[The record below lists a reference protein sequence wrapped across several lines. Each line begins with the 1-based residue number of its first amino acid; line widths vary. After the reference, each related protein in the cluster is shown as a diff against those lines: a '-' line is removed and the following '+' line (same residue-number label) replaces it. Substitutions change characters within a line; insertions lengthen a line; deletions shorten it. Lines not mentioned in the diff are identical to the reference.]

1 MKLMLLILVSFAAI
15 ANSFQ
20 IHRYGI
26 RKQSAVLKMTDLNS
40 IDTNTYIAIFTATM
54 IPSLALVKFVGD
66 QADTSRGSLS
76 DRQREKFKKNMMDTQ
91 GANFG
96 IPSSEEEI
104 LKKQI
109 AKAYMQ
115 DKDVDVAVLEEKLR
129 QRVQWR
135 KEMMAQSK
143 TGGGGG
149 EDEDGW

>member
-1 MKLMLLILVSFAAI
+1 MADI
-15 ANSFQ
+15 
-20 IHRYGI
+20 
-26 RKQSAVLKMTDLNS
+26 NS
-40 IDTNTYIAIFTATM
+40 IDTNTYIAIFAATM

-66 QADTSRGSLS
+66 QADTSRGALS
-76 DRQREKFKKNMMDTQ
+76 DRQKEKFKKSMMDTQ
-91 GANFG
+91 GNFG

-115 DKDVDVAVLEEKLR
+115 DKDVDVAILEEKLR

-135 KEMMAQSK
+135 KEMMAQSR
-143 TGGGGG
+143 TGGG